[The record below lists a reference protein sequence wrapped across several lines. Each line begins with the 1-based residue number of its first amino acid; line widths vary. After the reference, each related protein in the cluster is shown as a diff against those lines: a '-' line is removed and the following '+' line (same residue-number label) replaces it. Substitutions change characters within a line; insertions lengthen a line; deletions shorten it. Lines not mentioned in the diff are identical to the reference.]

1 MFRKISLIV
10 ISLTCFNVAAD
21 CNDDANAA
29 RLDNRLDEAEAL
41 LANCLDAELGRLART
56 YMLLGLTHYDN
67 GDHKKAIAQY
77 NKALETV
84 PTYVTA
90 LTNRGLSYALSRNM
104 KAAYK
109 DFAAAIESNPEYMR
123 AHYYHAFA
131 LAKDGR
137 KQDAINEYS
146 VALQVAATDTDRK
159 RVLYQ
164 RGILYR
170 ELDQHDGAMADF
182 GAAIVL
188 DPNYVEAYFSRALAL
203 QQADQAEAAMADYSK
218 VIELDPEHAEAHHN
232 RGLLHKKAGAHHLAI
247 RDYSKA
253 LDIKP
258 GYGRAQVNRGYAFM
272 LPIIPLLVLL
282 FLG

>member
-1 MFRKISLIV
+1 MFRKLSLLV
-10 ISLTCFNVAAD
+10 VSLTCFNVVAD

-41 LANCLDAELGRLART
+41 CADCLDTELRRLART
-56 YMLLGLTHYDN
+56 YMLLDLTHYDN

-123 AHYYHAFA
+123 AHYYQTYA

-137 KQDAINEYS
+137 KQDAIGTARNASTHHPDWTPYP
-146 VALQVAATDTDRK
+146 
-159 RVLYQ
+159 RV
-164 RGILYR
+164 
-170 ELDQHDGAMADF
+170 E
-182 GAAIVL
+182 
-188 DPNYVEAYFSRALAL
+188 
-203 QQADQAEAAMADYSK
+203 
-218 VIELDPEHAEAHHN
+218 
-232 RGLLHKKAGAHHLAI
+232 
-247 RDYSKA
+247 
-253 LDIKP
+253 
-258 GYGRAQVNRGYAFM
+258 VNRKQRRSCCLRGDVQDATKRHHEISYWR
-272 LPIIPLLVLL
+272 P
-282 FLG
+282 